1 MKSLAIHRA
10 PAVSFS
16 LKIFTEVVKGFHTF
30 RRVLPTLYCLE
41 LKRIGISGEPQIV
54 QPPNAVGNSLS
65 PKESAMSYFPGMQ
78 KGNLD
83 SVKADEHGKIKKET
97 VGLQG
102 VSVTRVTFGVGAK
115 WSNDLKEY
123 AGTNSCQL
131 PHVALVLS
139 GTLRVVM
146 DDGSQQDFSKNDV
159 MLLPPGHDAWS
170 VGNEPCVFVEFSRG
184 NDYYEGDHSH

>member
-1 MKSLAIHRA
+1 
-10 PAVSFS
+10 
-16 LKIFTEVVKGFHTF
+16 
-30 RRVLPTLYCLE
+30 
-41 LKRIGISGEPQIV
+41 
-54 QPPNAVGNSLS
+54 
-65 PKESAMSYFPGMQ
+65 MSYFPGMQ

-97 VGLQG
+97 VALQG

-115 WSNDLKEY
+115 WSNDLKDY

-159 MLLPPGHDAWS
+159 MLLPPGHDEWS

-184 NDYYEGDHSH
+184 NDYFEGDHSH